1 MTDPISAGIGGVM
14 AVGGLFAT
22 IKGTKEFAKAK
33 KYLRENKE
41 LWSAL
46 QTPDIENLKVKLEQA
61 VSQGKLDPKIGQAIL
76 QDPSAMKDVGA
87 DPKLV
92 QAQEQSLS
100 ALQRVAQSGGQ
111 DATTRARMAATMDQV
126 GQQERASRE
135 ALQAQMQRRGIGG
148 GGTDIASQML
158 AQQQSAG
165 QAAQMGFQTA
175 ADAEQRALQA
185 IAQSGQMAGQMRS
198 QQVGEDAAR
207 AQAMDR
213 INQFNTAHRQQ
224 LQASNYACLL
234 YTSPSPRDRQKSR
247 MPSSA

>member
-1 MTDPISAGIGGVM
+1 M
-14 AVGGLFAT
+14 
-22 IKGTKEFAKAK
+22 KKAK

-41 LWSAL
+41 LWNAL

-76 QDPSAMKDVGA
+76 AEPSMMKEVGA
-87 DPKLV
+87 DPKLI

-100 ALQRVAQSGGQ
+100 ALQRVASSGGQ

-126 GQQERASRE
+126 GQRERASRE

-148 GGTDIASQML
+148 GGTDIASQLL

-165 QAAQMGFQTA
+165 RASQMGFQTA
-175 ADAEQRALQA
+175 AAAEQRALQA
-185 IAQSGQMAGQMRS
+185 IAQSGQMAGQMRG
-198 QQVGEDAAR
+198 QQVSEQAQKAA
-207 AQAMDR
+207 AQDR
-213 INQFNTAHRQQ
+213 I
-224 LQASNYACLL
+224 CLL